1 MQQWQIK
8 NLDSDTQ
15 ALLPSL
21 QQYYLPTLIGSSHF
35 SQQVETK
42 KKKVWRSVN
51 SHLYKWIF
59 SLFSFVASASAE

>member
-21 QQYYLPTLIGSSHF
+21 YQHYLSHIGSLCF

-42 KKKVWRSVN
+42 KKVWTSVN

-59 SLFSFVASASAE
+59 FFFHL